1 MAKLMVSISS
11 NLNTLAN
18 PLDVRGGGGLTTAIN
33 IFETSSILGI
43 EKKLWLLELPLKHF

>member
-1 MAKLMVSISS
+1 MW
-11 NLNTLAN
+11 
-18 PLDVRGGGGLTTAIN
+18 GGGHTTAIN